1 MNKIQSLIL
10 DEKTNWLEL
19 NIVSIEVK
27 KTEDKSQEVE
37 TLIHCESFGDSD
49 EYIALLNQRLKYL
62 GLTLEKEHL
71 EIVAK
76 QKASKKV
83 PTKEEIEEFEKQK
96 LIDELQT
103 QLKSYRDY
111 LSETSWI
118 WDKYQRNCVILKN
131 ISEDSFNEAYKDI
144 IEKQEFAR
152 NEIKRIEIQL
162 GLTPKVSL
170 DMAKQEKISELKVKR
185 DFIIDSAIENVQVK
199 KPTDRENIQG
209 TIQYF
214 EVLSQGNST
223 IGWTME
229 DNSVK
234 ELSKDDLQRVLDTYV
249 VRKAQA
255 FAEYQYNKQQVDGCM
270 TIEELDSLKLN

>member
-1 MNKIQSLIL
+1 MKYAHLENNTNKI
-10 DEKTNWLEL
+10 
-19 NIVSIEVK
+19 
-27 KTEDKSQEVE
+27 
-37 TLIHCESFGDSD
+37 
-49 EYIALLNQRLKYL
+49 L
-62 GLTLEKEHL
+62 GWYD
-71 EIVAK
+71 
-76 QKASKKV
+76 
-83 PTKEEIEEFEKQK
+83 EEINPVIPTPNIEITDEVWQEALSINANCYEDGKFIVKDFRTEEEIQKQK

-111 LSETSWI
+111 LNETSWI
-118 WDKYQRNCVILKN
+118 WDKYQRNCVTLKN

-152 NEIKRIEIQL
+152 NEIKRIETQL
-162 GLTPKVSL
+162 GLTPEISL
-170 DMAKQEKISELKVKR
+170 DIAKQEKISELKVKR

-199 KPTDRENIQG
+199 KSTDRENIQG

-234 ELSKDDLQRVLDTYV
+234 ELSKDDLQRVLDSYV

-255 FAEYQYNKQQVDGCM
+255 FAEYQYNKQQVDECM
-270 TIEELDSLKLN
+270 TIDELDSLKLN